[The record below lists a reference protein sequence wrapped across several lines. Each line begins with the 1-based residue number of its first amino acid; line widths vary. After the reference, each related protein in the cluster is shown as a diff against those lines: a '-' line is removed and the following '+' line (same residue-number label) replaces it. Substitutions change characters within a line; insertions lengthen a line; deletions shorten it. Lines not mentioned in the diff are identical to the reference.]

1 MESDS
6 TGLASLFTLA
16 AAGPSGFQS
25 RDWVLLFFL
34 FLSLIVA
41 AFSAAA
47 ETALTSVNRLRIR
60 NLAEEGDANAKRIT
74 RLLQKPQIFL
84 TTILVM
90 SNVAV
95 ITGSTL
101 ATIIAV
107 DLNFN
112 GAEVISTALLS
123 LIVLIFCE
131 ITPKSIAVQAPER
144 WARWLVR
151 PVEAL
156 MLALRPLI
164 FALTWITSGMVRLF
178 GGGGSQYN
186 TRFVTE
192 DELRL
197 LVEVGEEEGV
207 LEEEEREMIDNVFD
221 LSDTAVREIMVPR
234 IDMVTVEADDDI
246 RVVTQVVL
254 QGGQSRI
261 PVYEDTIDNIIGV
274 LYAKDLLRVYAL
286 NQQATVRSLVR
297 PPYFV
302 PESKHLDDML
312 REMQS
317 QHVHIAIVV
326 DEYGSVAG
334 LVTIEDVVEEIIGD
348 IQDEYDVEEQLF
360 EQLGENEFILDAK
373 VSLDEFEELV
383 DRTLP
388 EDGYETV
395 GGFVISQLDKIP
407 SVGDTVR
414 YEDMA
419 FMVLGTKG
427 RRITKLRVERGLPP
441 AQPDNGGEDTPAASG
456 SDTPLALPAPA
467 SDTSA
472 NSAENQPAPQSRPRQ

>member
-6 TGLASLFTLA
+6 TGLSGLLTLA
-16 AAGPSGFQS
+16 AAGPSGFQT

-34 FLSLIVA
+34 FVALIVA
-41 AFSAAA
+41 AVSAGA

-60 NLAEEGDANAKRIT
+60 NLAEEGDANAARIN
-74 RLLQKPQIFL
+74 RLLQRPQVFL
-84 TTILVM
+84 TTILVV

-107 DLNFN
+107 DLDFN

-144 WARWLVR
+144 WARWLVQ
-151 PVEAL
+151 PVQAL
-156 MLALRPLI
+156 MFVLRPLI
-164 FALTWITSGMVRLF
+164 VTLIWITSGMVRLF
-178 GGGGSQYN
+178 GGSSAQYS

-207 LEEEEREMIDNVFD
+207 LEEEEREMIDNVFE

-246 RVVTQVVL
+246 RDVTQVVL

-261 PVYEDTIDNIIGV
+261 PVFEDSIDNIIGV

-286 NQQATVRSLVR
+286 NQQTTIRAMVR
-297 PPYFV
+297 PPFFV
-302 PESKHLDDML
+302 PESKRLDDLL

-360 EQLGENEFILDAK
+360 EKVGENEFILDAK
-373 VSLDEFEELV
+373 VGLDEFEELV
-383 DRTLP
+383 ERTLP

-419 FMVLGTKG
+419 FTVLGTKG
-427 RRITKLRVERGLPP
+427 RRITKLRIERGLPP
-441 AQPDNGGEDTPAASG
+441 EQPEDQAEVSG
-456 SDTPLALPAPA
+456 PDAHIPQALPAPDSSA
-467 SDTSA
+467 S
-472 NSAENQPAPQSRPRQ
+472 QPTPQSHPR